1 MTPIE
6 IALVLL
12 LVHGALGAVD
22 TFYNHEWK
30 ERLPSRPEAA
40 RELALHSRRSAHFAV
55 MFLGRAGFEGRG
67 GWAWA
72 ALGLIAA
79 EYLVTLADSVV
90 EDRTRVLGPVE
101 RVNHMLLGLNT
112 GLYCAFVAFQAIR
125 WAEQPSAL
133 VRTHYPWLSEL
144 LTACALVIAVW
155 VVRDGAAARREARAA
170 AEARLHLA

>member
-12 LVHGALGAVD
+12 LVHGGLGAID

-40 RELALHSRRSAHFAV
+40 RELALHSLRSALFVV
-55 MFLGRAGFEGRG
+55 MFLGLAWYEWRG
-67 GWAWA
+67 GWAWV
-72 ALGLIAA
+72 ALGIVAL
-79 EYLVTLADSVV
+79 EYVVTLADSVV
-90 EDRTRVLGPVE
+90 EDRTRALRPVE
-101 RVNHMLLGLNT
+101 RINHMLLGLNT
-112 GLYCAFVAFQAIR
+112 GLYAAFVAVQAAR
-125 WAEQPSAL
+125 WAEQPAAL

-170 AEARLHLA
+170 ARLEPA